1 MAEKELGLQ
10 SENWR
15 KSFLA
20 GQAAGNNTFEHYEA
34 VWKPDMRHTA
44 NMSQLGKVICE
55 WLTGPT
61 DIEVGS

>member
-1 MAEKELGLQ
+1 VAEKELGLQ

-20 GQAAGNNTFEHYEA
+20 GQAAGNNTFEHYEE

-44 NMSQLGKVICE
+44 NMSQHGAAIR
-55 WLTGPT
+55 
-61 DIEVGS
+61 